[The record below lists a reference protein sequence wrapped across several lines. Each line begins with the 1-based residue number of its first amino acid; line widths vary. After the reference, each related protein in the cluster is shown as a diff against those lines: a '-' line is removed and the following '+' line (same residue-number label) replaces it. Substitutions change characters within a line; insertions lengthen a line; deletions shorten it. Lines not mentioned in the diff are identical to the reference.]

1 VKYLLIALL
10 VLTWELLLI
19 PENLSAQQLSKD
31 SLNKLIDQA
40 PSFTIYKENYLISG
54 IPFNEKPSKYN
65 SDIKF
70 QISFKQRLTKTVLPF
85 KTYLFLIYTQKTFW
99 EVFRKSSPF
108 GDSNYNPGFGLGK
121 FLFKDN
127 IQYALVSLSAEH
139 ESNGKDSIYSRSWNF
154 ISLNYMMFFKNKRLW
169 IRTWYPF
176 GYGDNASLLDYIGY
190 GELNFFWDL
199 KQQRLKLNIIAR
211 KGASTDLKKGSIQ
224 LGLFYRLFKFSN
236 QYLYLQVYEG
246 YAENLLY
253 YNVLTSKIRL
263 GWAITPSKLII
274 D

>member
-1 VKYLLIALL
+1 MKHLLIGLL
-10 VLTWELLLI
+10 VMAWELLI
-19 PENLSAQQLSKD
+19 SPGKLSGQQLSQD

-40 PSFTIYKENYLISG
+40 PSFTIFRENYFTTG
-54 IPFNEKPSKYN
+54 VPFNEKPSRYN

-85 KTYLFLIYTQKTFW
+85 NTYLYLIYTQKTFW
-99 EVFRKSSPF
+99 EVYRKSSPF
-108 GDSNYNPGFGLGK
+108 RDSNYNPGFGLGK

-127 IQYALVSLSAEH
+127 IQYALVSLTAEH
-139 ESNGKDSIYSRSWNF
+139 ESNGQDSIYSRSWNF
-154 ISLNYMMFFKNKRLW
+154 VSLSYMLFFKNKRLL
-169 IRTWYPF
+169 IRAWYPF
-176 GYGDNASLLDYIGY
+176 GYEDNASLLDYIGY

-199 KQQRLKLNIIAR
+199 RQQRLKLNITAR
-211 KGASTDLKKGSIQ
+211 KGASIDLKGSIQ
-224 LGLFYRLFKFSN
+224 IGLFYRLFKFSN

-253 YNVLTSKIRL
+253 YNELTSKIRL
-263 GWAITPSKLII
+263 GWAITPAKLII